1 MAATVLVGY
10 SNEQGQIQPPTYAP
24 LRPNQREGRVR
35 FAYFS
40 KTFASEAAATNIG
53 LTELPKG
60 ARIIDGE
67 ITVSATTSTATIAIG
82 LMAKDGSGFI
92 DTANSVSDGVAYGL
106 VAVAITTTAIVP
118 IFATQA
124 LYRNYETQKPLIVSL
139 STGTAAMGTQV
150 AQGWVRYVVD

>member
-10 SNEQGQIQPPTYAP
+10 SNEQGQIQPPTYTP

-35 FAYFS
+35 IAYFS
-40 KTFASEAAATNIG
+40 KTFASEASGTNIG

-67 ITVSATTSTATIAIG
+67 ITVSATTGSATIAVG
-82 LMAKDGSGFI
+82 LMAKDGSGTI
-92 DTANSVSDGVAYGL
+92 DSANSVSDGVAYGL
-106 VAVAITTTAIVP
+106 VAAAITTTAIVP
-118 IFATQA
+118 LFATQA

-139 STGTAAMGTQV
+139 STAAATMGPQV
-150 AQGWVRYVVD
+150 AMGWVRYVAD